1 MKNDQLT
8 IECFA
13 ANVLRL
19 GNEVRDLSNENK
31 KLKEDNDALINCC
44 KAFSFIL
51 PEPHKDRMDSLTH
64 TELYRIQHKM
74 AKAQWLNWFNN
85 NPQK

>member
-1 MKNDQLT
+1 MKNEQSITSNL
-8 IECFA
+8 A

-31 KLKEDNDALINCC
+31 QLKKDNDALAKFC
-44 KAFSFIL
+44 KAFAFIM
-51 PEPHKDRMDSLTH
+51 PEPHKDIQDSLTH

-74 AKAQWLNWFNN
+74 AKAQWLEWFNS